1 MRQKKFDPCKGLRHR
16 GITKGLVSKPRKRL
30 AHFLAS
36 TVRASCANKWR
47 HQMPKR
53 ARTRS
58 SPSGQSVPA
67 MSRDPINGAGSHSW
81 IIALQPCRSSRGND
95 TGWTTGTPFSTG
107 GLEFPVLNDQVTW
120 HAFDRLPSIML
131 RSAAGP
137 ADEVLQGDQ
146 MPPPALA
153 VGKYHVHF
161 LLAVLCEHGWWRLVR
176 ARGTVWLEQ
185 RDMED
190 VVDAHSGWQL
200 KAVCHAAYFGKD
212 LERAH
217 ELGKKLARSWC
228 FECQVA
234 RAQQH
239 IIPDFEVK
247 LLFVSI
253 GLLTLLG
260 NMERANCTS
269 TMLLKCLNKG
279 LGGWDL
285 SRSAATL
292 HK

>member
-1 MRQKKFDPCKGLRHR
+1 
-16 GITKGLVSKPRKRL
+16 
-30 AHFLAS
+30 
-36 TVRASCANKWR
+36 
-47 HQMPKR
+47 MP
-53 ARTRS
+53 S
-58 SPSGQSVPA
+58 
-67 MSRDPINGAGSHSW
+67 
-81 IIALQPCRSSRGND
+81 
-95 TGWTTGTPFSTG
+95 
-107 GLEFPVLNDQVTW
+107 
-120 HAFDRLPSIML
+120 
-131 RSAAGP
+131 
-137 ADEVLQGDQ
+137 
-146 MPPPALA
+146 PALA

-217 ELGKKLARSWC
+217 KLGKKLARSWC

-247 LLFVSI
+247 LSSLFVSI

-260 NMERANCTS
+260 NMERAKCTS